1 MGEINFFP
9 DDLEIKDLK
18 IILRLD
24 LNVPI
29 KNGIITDETRI
40 NKILPVINFLIKK
53 KYFDTTGSFA
63 TKNQSLSALCTS
75 LYLLVLFCSIF
86 LPLKIVINL
95 FLFSC
100 GKYFKL
106 PSKFLLEKTVFQ

>member
-29 KNGIITDETRI
+29 RNKVITDDTRI
-40 NKILPVINFLIKK
+40 TLCLPFINKLIEKKAKVII
-53 KYFDTTGSFA
+53 
-63 TKNQSLSALCTS
+63 
-75 LYLLVLFCSIF
+75 
-86 LPLKIVINL
+86 
-95 FLFSC
+95 
-100 GKYFKL
+100 
-106 PSKFLLEKTVFQ
+106 